1 MSSASQKK
9 KKTPDYFHC
18 IEDKRL
24 RDAVYEPEA
33 DTFVFLDGLDKDE
46 AFLVTQFPKG
56 VCVTSPA
63 AVPNKQPQRRAR
75 RFLEVGCGSG
85 TVISHLES
93 ILGWT
98 EGDEYHVVD
107 INPVALEAAEMTWGK
122 SVEDCPP
129 PGIGKPPLHRH
140 LGDLFAPF
148 SSNVSAAESSSAG
161 TEAIMKGCSA
171 LSTPL
176 LFDVVLFNPP
186 YVPTSSEE
194 LDKAIEGN
202 DVITAAWCGGPK
214 GRVVVDRFL
223 RDLPKFLDPVRG
235 VAYVIAIKEN
245 DVEDMIRYICDNCGF
260 ANEMD
265 GCRVEA
271 SVVFRRYTSED
282 LSLIKIQRSVA
293 PGMIPSDNEADL
305 AN

>member
-1 MSSASQKK
+1 MSSLPQKK

-24 RDAVYEPEA
+24 RDSVYEPEA

-46 AFLVTQFPKG
+46 AFLLSHLRG
-56 VCVTSPA
+56 VPTSTTSEP
-63 AVPNKQPQRRAR
+63 PRAR

-98 EGDEYHVVD
+98 PGDEYHVVD
-107 INPVALEAAEMTWGK
+107 INPIALEAADLTWRK
-122 SVEDCPP
+122 SVADCPP
-129 PGIGKPPLHRH
+129 PSLNGSKPQLHKH

-148 SSNVSAAESSSAG
+148 SSEGGDGAPV
-161 TEAIMKGCSA
+161 
-171 LSTPL
+171 

-186 YVPTSSEE
+186 YVPTSSDE
-194 LDKAIEGN
+194 LDKAIAGG
-202 DVITAAWCGGPK
+202 DVITAAWCGGPR

-223 RDLPKFLDPVRG
+223 KELPKYLDPTCG

-245 DVEDMIRYICDNCGF
+245 DVEDMIRFVREECGF
-260 ANEMD
+260 AVGGQEI
-265 GCRVEA
+265 GV

-282 LSLIKIQRSVA
+282 LSLIKIQRNA
-293 PGMIPSDNEADL
+293 IKRDE
-305 AN
+305 